1 MFHFLNKLFVTS
13 KKHSNRRP
21 LSKRAQLAIESL
33 EARELMTTTIL
44 GSLLGTGPVNKINP
58 AQGWI
63 DQNIHDP
70 AIHALVT
77 SYDGDT
83 VLSRNEMLAIF
94 NQVRN
99 DAYQASGLTATELSD
114 LRALV
119 SNPNV
124 VGMPGYVANL
134 ANKVVN
140 FDPADLH
147 YQGGTLEVNA
157 GLRVGDSGT
166 LLNNLTNKWFL
177 GLDHPA
183 LPDSFDSNNQLIP
196 GSSAAFHY
204 QLAAGSLF
212 GSGIG
217 YADIMQGQVADCFFL
232 APLESAAVQ
241 RPAVVTNMFIDNGDG
256 TFTVRFYNNG
266 SPDYVTVDRYL
277 PADGNGKYVADNQ
290 TRNLSDSSNKLWVA
304 LAEKAYAQLAE
315 SGWSRAGTN
324 DPAKQVNAY
333 DSINFGDPAVAL
345 SQTTGFQ
352 ASAVSNFLR
361 DGHPLTS
368 ADVISDFQHG
378 ALIVLTTDNVTANAP
393 SHVRSDVVPNH
404 VYPMI
409 SYFTSGNLLVL
420 DNPWAPG
427 STTYS
432 QTLVGSWETM
442 QDTGLD
448 HIGWGFASV
457 VEVSFEF
464 AATGP
469 LPTGTTQKVGAAS
482 TAAVANVQIG
492 IRLPATLTQ
501 DPLGTHPTQSADPLP
516 TGPFTE
522 VHPAMLYF
530 ADLRKK
536 SDDRAAATD
545 PITALSSDWDAVRL
559 GVWEARW

>member
-1 MFHFLNKLFVTS
+1 MFNSLSKLFVTS
-13 KKHSNRRP
+13 KKHRHP
-21 LSKRAQLAIESL
+21 ISKRAQLAIECL
-33 EARELMTTTIL
+33 EARELMTTTII
-44 GSLLGTGPVNKINP
+44 GSVLGTGPVTKINP
-58 AQGWI
+58 AQPWI

-83 VLSRNEMLAIF
+83 VLNRNEMLAIF

-99 DAYQASGLTATELSD
+99 DAYQANGLTATELSD
-114 LRALV
+114 LHALV

-147 YQGGTLEVNA
+147 YQGSTLEVNA

-166 LLNNLTNKWFL
+166 LLNNLTSKWFL

-183 LPDSFDSNNQLIP
+183 LPNLHYSDTGNPIP
-196 GSSAAFHY
+196 LHY
-204 QLAAGSLF
+204 QLAAGTLF

-217 YADIMQGQVADCFFL
+217 YSDIMQGGVSDCFFL

-266 SPDYVTVDRYL
+266 IPDYVTVDRYL
-277 PADGNGKYVADNQ
+277 PADGNGKYVAANQ
-290 TRNLSDSSNKLWVA
+290 TLSLGNSSNKLWVA

-315 SGWSRAGTN
+315 SGWSRIDPNTGVE

-333 DSINFGDPAVAL
+333 DSINFGDPGVAL
-345 SQTTGFQ
+345 SQTTAFQ
-352 ASAVSNFLR
+352 ASVVSNFLR
-361 DGHPLTS
+361 NGHPLTS
-368 ADVISDFQHG
+368 ADIISDFQHG
-378 ALIVLTTDNVTANAP
+378 ALIVLTTDNVVPNAP
-393 SHVRSDVVPNH
+393 SHVRADVVPNH

-427 STTYS
+427 SPTYS

-442 QDTGLD
+442 QDVGLN

-457 VEVSFEF
+457 VEVSFDIT
-464 AATGP
+464 AAGP
-469 LPTGTTQKVGAAS
+469 LPTGTTTQKVGAAP
-482 TAAVANVQIG
+482 TAPVQNMKIG
-492 IRLPATLTQ
+492 IHLPGILTQ
-501 DPLGTHPTQSADPLP
+501 DPLGTHTTQSADPLP
-516 TGPFTE
+516 TGPFIE

-530 ADLRKK
+530 EDLRKK
-536 SDDRAAATD
+536 SDDRPASTD
-545 PITALSSDWDAVRL
+545 PITASFSDWDAGRL
-559 GVWEARW
+559 GGWEASW